1 MADRADLMP
10 TPPTGLRSTILIAA
24 AALVGAVGLALCT
37 SIVLSM
43 PTSAA
48 RLRTLFVDRIHDA
61 TGLTAEVSGDAA
73 LVLLP
78 SPHVSLSGVDITDAT
93 GALRLH
99 AGHVRVD
106 LSLVPL
112 LWNALD
118 VASIRLDKPTIVLDI
133 DTPARL
139 TSGVLAQPPDV
150 ALGILRID
158 DGDVTLE
165 YHDRPG
171 IRLTSV
177 DGVLDWRNV
186 HGSAS
191 VRAGFVLDGQTE
203 TLDGWLGTPAE
214 LRDGGASPILIRLN
228 GDALRAT
235 VSGAVDRH
243 DGTRFTG
250 HTNAQTPELRLLL
263 RSIGLARPDMP
274 TLGAC
279 SLNGDLAVDAAGATL
294 SALRL
299 HIAGNDFEG
308 SLAIGPGAN
317 KPTLAGTLAAA
328 TLDLQPLI
336 VTFPP
341 MRDADGRWSTRALDF
356 SGLDILDVD
365 LRISTGRTRVAHAD
379 IADAALSLMVRA
391 RTLDLNL
398 ADGRIDN
405 GAAKGHLTLTP
416 RGDGVDLQ
424 TSGSFAGADLTD
436 LLQNSASTSLAGRLA
451 GTFSV
456 VSTGASFDALV
467 AGAHGR
473 SDFTVRNGRIGGI
486 DLEQNLRRLDKG
498 ESTMRVRFGGTTSF
512 DLARFG
518 IDLAGGTA
526 RLEDASLAGPGAH
539 LAISGTVDLRAR
551 TLDLGGSA
559 TRADTDGNAIADGPQ
574 LDIRL
579 AGPWTGP
586 LFEATPIPSHPATE
600 GPP

>member
-1 MADRADLMP
+1 MADRADLVP
-10 TPPTGLRSTILIAA
+10 TRPIGLRSKIMIAA
-24 AALVGAVGLALCT
+24 AALAGALVLALCT

-48 RLRTLFVDRIHDA
+48 RLRTLFVDRVHEA
-61 TGLTAEVSGDAA
+61 TGLRADVSGEAA

-78 SPHVSLSGVDITDAT
+78 SPHVSLGDVDITDAT

-106 LSLVPL
+106 LSFLPL
-112 LWNALD
+112 LRSVLD
-118 VASIRLDKPTIVLDI
+118 VASIRLDKPTIALDI
-133 DTPARL
+133 DAPARS
-139 TSGVLAQPPDV
+139 TMGVLAQPPGQ
-150 ALGILRID
+150 ALGIVRVD
-158 DGDVTLE
+158 DGE
-165 YHDRPG
+165 MIIERHDRPG
-171 IRLTSV
+171 IRLTSL
-177 DGVLDWRNV
+177 DGVLDWRSV
-186 HGSAS
+186 QASAS
-191 VRAGFVLDGQTE
+191 VRATFVLDGRTE
-203 TLDGWLGTPAE
+203 TLDGWLGAPAS
-214 LRDGGASPILIRLN
+214 LRDGGASPLQIRLN
-228 GDALRAT
+228 GETLKAT
-235 VSGAVDRH
+235 VSGAVDRRE
-243 DGTRFTG
+243 GTHFTG
-250 HTNAQTPELRLLL
+250 HTRAQTPELRLLL

-274 TLGAC
+274 ALGTC
-279 SLNGDLAVDAAGATL
+279 TLNGDLAVDAAGATL

-299 HIAGNDFEG
+299 HVAGNDLEG
-308 SLAIGPGAN
+308 SLAIGPGAE

-328 TLDLQPLI
+328 TLDLQPLS

-341 MRDADGRWSTRALDF
+341 MREADGGWSTRALDF
-356 SGLDILDVD
+356 SGLDVLDVD

-436 LLQNSASTSLAGRLA
+436 LLQSGVATGLAGRLA

-456 VSTGASFDALV
+456 VSTGASFAALV

-473 SDFTVRNGRIGGI
+473 SDFTVRDGRIGGI

-498 ESTMRVRFGGTTSF
+498 EGATRVRFGGTTSF

-526 RLEDASLAGPGAH
+526 RLDDSSLVGPGAH
-539 LAISGTVDLRAR
+539 LAISGTVDLRR
-551 TLDLGGSA
+551 QTLDLGGSA
-559 TRADTDGNAIADGPQ
+559 TRAGTDGNAITDGPQ
-574 LDIRL
+574 LDIHL
-579 AGPWTGP
+579 AGPWSGP
-586 LFEATPIPSHPATE
+586 LFEATPLPSRPGTE